1 LFFVFWY
8 FSLRE
13 KKRKRWLNFLPVGAD
28 SKSGAT
34 WVGTGQA
41 IPAVALLTISLA
53 RSLARS
59 LVPTNC
65 AFCFGFLLQW
75 ELHCSI
81 PGEKHKLVVVAAAS
95 AAGRKEGRKKERKQ
109 PVALLQQQL
118 QTDAAVFQKQKKQQ
132 FPCFLLQ
139 RGGVEAA
146 AAAAAAPILNIF
158 LHGVAGSGL
167 GGHHASN

>member
-81 PGEKHKLVVVAAAS
+81 PGEKHKLVVVAAA
-95 AAGRKEGRKKERKQ
+95 AASGRKEGRKEGRKKTTCRI
-109 PVALLQQQL
+109 
-118 QTDAAVFQKQKKQQ
+118 TT
-132 FPCFLLQ
+132 
-139 RGGVEAA
+139 AA
-146 AAAAAAPILNIF
+146 AADRR
-158 LHGVAGSGL
+158 GSFSKAKKTTISLFSLATRG
-167 GGHHASN
+167 S

>member
-34 WVGTGQA
+34 WVSQSVSTSVARVGTGQA

-81 PGEKHKLVVVAAAS
+81 PGEKHKLVVVAAA
-95 AAGRKEGRKKERKQ
+95 AASGRKEGRKEGRKKTTCRI
-109 PVALLQQQL
+109 
-118 QTDAAVFQKQKKQQ
+118 TT
-132 FPCFLLQ
+132 
-139 RGGVEAA
+139 AA
-146 AAAAAAPILNIF
+146 AADRR
-158 LHGVAGSGL
+158 GSFSKAKETTISLFSLATRG
-167 GGHHASN
+167 S

>member
-1 LFFVFWY
+1 MFFVFWY

-81 PGEKHKLVVVAAAS
+81 PGEKHKLVVVAAA
-95 AAGRKEGRKKERKQ
+95 AASGRKEGRKEGRKKTTCRI
-109 PVALLQQQL
+109 
-118 QTDAAVFQKQKKQQ
+118 TT
-132 FPCFLLQ
+132 
-139 RGGVEAA
+139 AA
-146 AAAAAAPILNIF
+146 AADRR
-158 LHGVAGSGL
+158 GSFSKAKKTTISLFSLATRG
-167 GGHHASN
+167 S